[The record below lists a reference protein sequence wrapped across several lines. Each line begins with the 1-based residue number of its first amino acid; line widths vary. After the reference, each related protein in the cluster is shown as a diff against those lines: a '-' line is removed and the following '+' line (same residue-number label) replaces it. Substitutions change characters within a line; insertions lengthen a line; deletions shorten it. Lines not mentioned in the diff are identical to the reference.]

1 MKITEV
7 HIEIAKGNKERLR
20 AFCSVVLD
28 NVFVVHDL
36 KIIQGD
42 KSMFVAMPSHKI
54 TDHCPNCGF
63 KNHLRAC
70 FCNKCGNQLD
80 NDRATYDA
88 NGQTKLYADIAH
100 PINENFRKSIQVVV
114 LKAYYEEKQLSIQ
127 IGYVSH
133 YDNYCKI

>member
-36 KIIQGD
+36 KIILGD

-54 TDHCPNCGF
+54 TDHCPKCAH

-70 FCNKCGNQLD
+70 FCNICGNQLD
-80 NDRATYDA
+80 NDRAVYDA

-100 PINENFRKSIQVVV
+100 PINLTFRELINTSV
-114 LKAYYEEKQLSIQ
+114 LKAYINSIQ
-127 IGYVSH
+127 SH
-133 YDNYCKI
+133 S